1 MKSLSLRLRNGVGS
15 LLLLSCLLTGTAS
28 AGGLPQTIN
37 LPGPR
42 TQPVYNLNAP
52 PQPGLSH
59 RMHAP
64 LPPQPP
70 GVVHLNAPQTGSARK
85 CRLIGGC

>member
-1 MKSLSLRLRNGVGS
+1 MKAQGLLRNSGCS
-15 LLLLSCLLTGTAS
+15 LLLLSCLLTGAAC

-52 PQPGLSH
+52 PQPVPSRG
-59 RMHAP
+59 MHIS
-64 LPPQPP
+64 LPPQPA
-70 GVVHLNAPQTGSARK
+70 GVVHLNAPQMGNARK
-85 CRLIGGC
+85 CRLAGLC

>member
-1 MKSLSLRLRNGVGS
+1 MKPVGLLRNGGCS
-15 LLLLSCLLTGTAS
+15 LLLLSCLLTGAAS

-52 PQPGLSH
+52 PQPVQTRH
-59 RMHAP
+59 VRP

-70 GVVHLNAPQTGSARK
+70 GVVHLNAPQTGNARK
-85 CRLIGGC
+85 CGLIRVC